1 MLIKQLFSPLMI
13 ATVLF
18 ACQEKSSSTWTTIK
32 LKQNAPSMVHLNL
45 GDSSEGH
52 GDGMAFE
59 ASLRDTAGNEVG
71 EVLGWLI
78 TVDLLDGDSLNK
90 IYKTDKFGSMVIK
103 LGDDEIIAQGRTY
116 YSQDQK
122 LMKSG
127 VPQRRAIVGGTGKYK
142 GVTGQITTT
151 RNEDGTYT
159 HELEVKMD
167 E

>member
-1 MLIKQLFSPLMI
+1 MLIKQLFSTLMI
-13 ATVLF
+13 ATILI
-18 ACQEKSSSTWTTIK
+18 ACQEKSSSTWTSLK
-32 LKQNAPSMVHLNL
+32 LIQNAPSLVRLNM
-45 GDSSEGH
+45 GDSSEDY

-59 ASLRDTAGNEVG
+59 ASLRDTDGNEVG

-78 TVDLLDGDSLNK
+78 TVDLLDGDSLKK
-90 IYKTDKFGSMVIK
+90 IVKTDKIGSMVMK

-116 YSQDQK
+116 YSQNQK
-122 LMKSG
+122 IMNTG

-159 HELEVKMD
+159 HELEMKMD

>member
-1 MLIKQLFSPLMI
+1 M
-13 ATVLF
+13 
-18 ACQEKSSSTWTTIK
+18 
-32 LKQNAPSMVHLNL
+32 
-45 GDSSEGH
+45 
-52 GDGMAFE
+52 
-59 ASLRDTAGNEVG
+59 G

-90 IYKTDKFGSMVIK
+90 IYKTDKFGSRGIK

>member
-1 MLIKQLFSPLMI
+1 MLTRKLLFTIIVSTIL
-13 ATVLF
+13 L
-18 ACQEKSSSTWTTIK
+18 ACQEKSTSSWTNIK
-32 LKQNAPSMVHLNL
+32 LTQDVPSLVRLNL